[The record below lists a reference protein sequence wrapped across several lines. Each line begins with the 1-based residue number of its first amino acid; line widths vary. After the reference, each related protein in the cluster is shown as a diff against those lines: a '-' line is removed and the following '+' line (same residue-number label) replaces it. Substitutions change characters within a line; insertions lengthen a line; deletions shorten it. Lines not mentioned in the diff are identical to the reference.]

1 MSHFS
6 KRYNYLYMLLFFT
19 AALWHIIYRYV
30 CLHGSGIFFYILS
43 TRLLQTLICSFLLCP
58 ESRRCAT
65 QWSLTI
71 HLDHSQSITCDHS
84 APVIW
89 VSLEAIGPVGNRC
102 LLKPVE
108 VNHVKLK
115 SEGTLLIRLPSQL
128 PAYCCGMVGL
138 LASVWATFFC
148 RFRLGIDITCHSWYE
163 VLTCRGI
170 FHMADR
176 TIYECPVHVWLRV
189 QYVY

>member
-1 MSHFS
+1 MIFCKQSFEC
-6 KRYNYLYMLLFFT
+6 YVTLLKKSI
-19 AALWHIIYRYV
+19 IIYICFSSLLQLDDTIIY
-30 CLHGSGIFFYILS
+30 CYAYLDGSGSFFYILS

-71 HLDHSQSITCDHS
+71 HPDHSQSITCDHS

-102 LLKPVE
+102 LLKPVK

-115 SEGTLLIRLPSQL
+115 SECTLLSGLHLSCLPTVVERYSPSISL
-128 PAYCCGMVGL
+128 SY
-138 LASVWATFFC
+138 
-148 RFRLGIDITCHSWYE
+148 
-163 VLTCRGI
+163 I
-170 FHMADR
+170 F
-176 TIYECPVHVWLRV
+176 L
-189 QYVY
+189 

>member
-1 MSHFS
+1 
-6 KRYNYLYMLLFFT
+6 MLLFFT

-102 LLKPVE
+102 LLKPVA

-115 SEGTLLIRLPSQL
+115 SEGTLLSRLASQL

-189 QYVY
+189 QYVS